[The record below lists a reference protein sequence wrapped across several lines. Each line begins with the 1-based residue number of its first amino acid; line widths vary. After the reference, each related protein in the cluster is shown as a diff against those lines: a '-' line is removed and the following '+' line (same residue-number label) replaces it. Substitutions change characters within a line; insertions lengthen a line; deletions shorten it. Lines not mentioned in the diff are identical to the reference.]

1 MKMLTEVY
9 PETLEQ
15 FQHRK
20 LQNPET
26 RSHARNTDSE
36 FHLVVARDKKTA
48 FIYVAEVYFG

>member
-1 MKMLTEVY
+1 MVTAMH

-26 RSHARNTDSE
+26 RSHAHNADSE
-36 FHLVVARDKKTA
+36 FLFVVARGIKMA
-48 FIYVAEVYFG
+48 FVYVGEMYFG